1 MRCSYRGLK
10 PVVVERTFFGVGAL
24 RVVAGIVFVVG
35 AGVAEIGFALR
46 SV

>member
-10 PVVVERTFFGVGAL
+10 PVVVKHTLFGIRAL